1 MNKKEQI
8 REEMRPGLI
17 IEYLQNNQPTLA
29 FVEEA
34 QGSRIRALN
43 INQREIKLAL
53 SRILSWTGPAY
64 SPGMS
69 REEITGLLKEH
80 NRKRSTEQEKI
91 KVLEVWEMA
100 QGEIDQARVTW
111 FAGLIWN
118 EPDADQVAALGR
130 TMLQARA
137 YFKFNPPFFEV
148 FPEDVVQ
155 NRIEQERLL
164 REKER
169 LISIGRDFFKGL
181 WEYQVKGGSSPEIE
195 DSEVS
200 AKLERLIKIRVKY
213 PDDSQTQDVWT
224 KITTGLPQDQ
234 NLAFILGRIWGVF
247 SPHYN
252 FLLDQADYVWDD
264 SWENEHQDQISKISK
279 SFEDQVQGPELQGF
293 VSIDSETTR
302 DIDDAFIV
310 EAGEGKFKLSLALAC
325 PAMLWEVGCPLDKAV
340 AFRTTTLY
348 LPEGTSNMLPR
359 VMAEDIFSLV
369 EGKPRPAMIVD
380 VVFDENAQVLD
391 LNISRKWVEIES
403 NLTYEYVEDELSSTS
418 PSYLADAFDLASAL
432 RRKRLEQ
439 GAVVIEQKDPDVS
452 LDKSGQNIKVQIS
465 NKPPC
470 PNAQLIVS
478 EFMILANSL
487 MASWAA
493 DRDITLY
500 YRTQD
505 IALPRDYCGV
515 WSKPQEIYQIIR
527 SLGATLTET
536 SPKPHRALGVKCY
549 TPITSPLRR
558 YTDLINQLQI
568 IEFLQ
573 NQKPAMT
580 RAEMDEMLPGLNA
593 RISQVSQVQRFR
605 PRYWKLVYF
614 KQNCKKMTWQGIVVD
629 NSGPVIVL
637 SLPEELMMVRAGHEI
652 FGGKTRLGQ
661 TFQLRLGKIDPLN
674 NEISVLEAWEE

>member
-1 MNKKEQI
+1 
-8 REEMRPGLI
+8 MRPGLI

-29 FVEEA
+29 FVQEA

-43 INQREIKLAL
+43 INQREIKLARP
-53 SRILSWTGPAY
+53 RILSWTGPAY
-64 SPGMS
+64 PQDLS

-80 NRKRSTEQEKI
+80 NRKRSTEQENI
-91 KVLEVWEMA
+91 KVLDVWEMA
-100 QGEIDQARVTW
+100 QGEIDQAKATW

-130 TMLQARA
+130 AMLQSRA

-155 NRIEQERLL
+155 NRLEQERIL

-169 LISIGRDFFKGL
+169 LISIGRDFFKAL
-181 WEYQVKGGSSPEIE
+181 WEYQIKGGSSPEIE
-195 DSEVS
+195 DSEIA
-200 AKLERLIKIRVKY
+200 AKLERLIKTRVRY
-213 PDDSQTQDVWT
+213 PDDSETQDVWT

-234 NLAFILGRIWGVF
+234 NLAFILGRIWGIF

-264 SWENEHQDQISKISK
+264 SWEHEHQDQIANIRK
-279 SFEDQVQGPELQGF
+279 SLDEQAQGPELQGF

-310 EAGEGKFKLSLALAC
+310 EAGESKFKLTLALAC
-325 PAMLWEVGCPLDKAV
+325 PAMLWEMGSPLDKAV
-340 AFRTTTLY
+340 ASRTTSLY

-359 VMAEDIFSLV
+359 GMAEDIFSLIQG
-369 EGKPRPAMIVD
+369 EPRPAM
-380 VVFDENAQVLD
+380 VVQVELDENAQVLD
-391 LNISRKWVEIES
+391 LNISRKWVEIDS
-403 NLTYEYVEDELSSTS
+403 NLTYEYVENELNSTS
-418 PSYLADAFDLASAL
+418 QSYLVNAFELACAL
-432 RRKRLEQ
+432 RKKRLEQ
-439 GAVVIEQKDPDVS
+439 GAVVIEQKDPDVR
-452 LDKSGQNIKVQIS
+452 LDKSGQSIKVQIN
-465 NKPPC
+465 NKPQC
-470 PNAQLIVS
+470 PKAQLIVS

-487 MASWAA
+487 TASWAA
-493 DRDITLY
+493 SRNITLF

-515 WSKPQEIYQIIR
+515 WSKPQDIYQVIR

-536 SPKPHRALGVKCY
+536 SPKPHRAIGVKCY
-549 TPITSPLRR
+549 TPVTSPLRR
-558 YTDLINQLQI
+558 YTDLVNQLQI
-568 IEFLQ
+568 IEFLHS
-573 NQKPAMT
+573 QKPAM
-580 RAEMDEMLPGLNA
+580 AKEEMDEMLPGLNA

-614 KQNCKKMTWQGIVVD
+614 KQNCKKMTWQGVVVD

-637 SLPEELMMVRAGHEI
+637 SLPDELMMVRAGHEI